1 MVKVGDF
8 AEQAFQHRLAANGLN
23 CCASVIMSVR
33 DSRGAGNV

>member
-1 MVKVGDF
+1 MLRVGDF

-33 DSRGAGNV
+33 DTRDSGNV